1 MNWDQQLIKACTETD
16 GTPHPHTDHVLT
28 GAKWMRDQLRTSEAI
43 EQAAD
48 ILSFETT
55 GGCYP
60 KADEQCRHVMRRVL
74 ETLLGDTP

>member
-1 MNWDQQLIKACTETD
+1 MNRDEAKPWDGMTFWWRRAKAAE
-16 GTPHPHTDHVLT
+16 
-28 GAKWMRDQLRTSEAI
+28 AKLAQLRTNEAI

-74 ETLLGDTP
+74 NTLLGEDQ

>member
-1 MNWDQQLIKACTETD
+1 MSPLQVGKAQEVEAVEEGRVMICS
-16 GTPHPHTDHVLT
+16 GC
-28 GAKWMRDQLRTSEAI
+28 RDQLRTDEAI